1 MYKDL
6 SREFEERF
14 QEKTDQ
20 ELIAIFNQ
28 YVGNK
33 GWCSAKSVYLAAL
46 REEITKR
53 DFDNTHLIIIDGGL
67 KLSKRVM
74 LIGNKLEF
82 AASNS

>member
-6 SREFEERF
+6 SKQFKETF

-28 YVGNK
+28 YVGNR

-53 DFDNTHLIIIDGGL
+53 DFDNTGIIISGGL
-67 KLSKRVM
+67 NLSKRVV
-74 LIGNKLEF
+74 LIANRLEF
-82 AASNS
+82 AASDS

>member
-6 SREFEERF
+6 SREFKERF

-33 GWCSAKSVYLAAL
+33 GWCSAKGVYLAAL
-46 REEITKR
+46 REEIVKR
-53 DFDNTHLIIIDGGL
+53 NFDNTDIIIEGGL
-67 KLSKRVM
+67 KLSHRVV
-74 LIGNKLEF
+74 LIANRLEF
-82 AASNS
+82 APSDS

>member
-6 SREFEERF
+6 SREFKERF

-33 GWCSAKSVYLAAL
+33 G
-46 REEITKR
+46 
-53 DFDNTHLIIIDGGL
+53 
-67 KLSKRVM
+67 
-74 LIGNKLEF
+74 
-82 AASNS
+82 

>member
-6 SREFEERF
+6 SREFKESF

-33 GWCSAKSVYLAAL
+33 GWCSAKGVYLAAL
-46 REEITKR
+46 REEITER
-53 DFDNTHLIIIDGGL
+53 DFDNTHLIIEGGL
-67 KLSKRVM
+67 KLSRRVV
-74 LIGNKLEF
+74 LIANRLEF
-82 AASNS
+82 APSDS

>member
-6 SREFEERF
+6 SKQFEESF

-33 GWCSAKSVYLAAL
+33 GWCSAKAVCIAAL

-53 DFDNTHLIIIDGGL
+53 NFDNTSIIIAGGL
-67 KLSKRVM
+67 KLNKRVM
-74 LIGNKLEF
+74 LIGNRLEF
-82 AASNS
+82 VASNS